1 MRVNNNMIADQ
12 MLFNIQSTSE
22 KLGRLQTSL
31 SSGKKFERPSDDPV
45 NVNRV
50 MRLTEQTNK
59 EKQYLTS
66 LQTMAPVLQ
75 MTDSSLQ
82 DISGLVSNA
91 QVQIKQAQ
99 NATNS
104 DSMAQI
110 AGNLDQIIST
120 ILTAA
125 NTTYNGHYLF
135 GGFNVNEKPFV
146 LENEKIRYN
155 GTDDVVSVQVT
166 DTDTSD
172 LGIKGNDLFVTH
184 SVQGNFISN
193 TKEYLLPGLTTNSFN
208 LTVGSNNPVTI
219 SVGTGTGDVTLQK
232 VADAINSSGAEV
244 KAYIKS
250 TTGGYK
256 LKLVSNFV
264 GNDGEITIQDS
275 VAGGVM
281 EKLGMIDNASNIVGE
296 QSDINNSL
304 LDNLMVIRDKIN
316 AGDTGFDTEATLVQ
330 SGFKNVLRNLGRIGV
345 MTQSVENRQQM
356 MSDIAIKREELLAS
370 VQDIDYAQV
379 AMQLNKEMMAYQAAI
394 QSGAKVVMPSLLD
407 YLR

>member
-12 MLFNIQSTSE
+12 MLFNIQNTSG
-22 KLGRLQTSL
+22 KLGQLQTSL

-50 MRLTEQTNK
+50 MRLTEQINK
-59 EKQYLTS
+59 EKQYLAS
-66 LQTMAPVLQ
+66 LKTMAPVLQ
-75 MTDSSLQ
+75 MTDSTLQ

-104 DSMAQI
+104 DSMTQI
-110 AGNLDQIIST
+110 AGNLDQIINT

-135 GGFNVNEKPFV
+135 GGFNVTEKPFV
-146 LENEKIRYN
+146 LENGKIRYN

-166 DTDTSD
+166 DTDTTE

-184 SVQGNFISN
+184 SVQGNFISGS
-193 TKEYLLPGLTTNSFN
+193 KDYLLPDLATNSFS

-232 VADAINSSGAEV
+232 VADAINSSGAQV
-244 KAYIKS
+244 KAYIK
-250 TTGGYK
+250 TVAGGYQ

-264 GNDGEITIQDS
+264 GEDGQISIQDT

-281 EKLGMIDNASNIVGE
+281 EKLGMIDNTGVIVGT
-296 QSDINNSL
+296 QSDTRDSL
-304 LDNLMVIRDKIN
+304 MDNLMAIRDKISV
-316 AGDTGFDTEATLVQ
+316 GDTGFDAQVALVQ

-379 AMQLNKEMMAYQAAI
+379 AMQLNKEMMAYQASI
-394 QSGAKVVMPSLLD
+394 QAGAKVVMPTLLD